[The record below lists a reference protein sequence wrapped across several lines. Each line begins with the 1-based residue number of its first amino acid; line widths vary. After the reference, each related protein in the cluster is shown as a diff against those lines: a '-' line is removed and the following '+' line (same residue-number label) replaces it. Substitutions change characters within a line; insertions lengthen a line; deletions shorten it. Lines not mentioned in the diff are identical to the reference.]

1 MKTRRHPTDPIALA
15 LLSAALVACSAEA
28 ATPIPAIAPTS
39 TSTPVARVTP
49 AAPTELPLQPVA
61 AESTQTPTTLPAVL
75 PTSTATLMPNPEAL
89 AERVPVIEY
98 HYTTY
103 ASGDQTEMRT
113 EWFLEQLDWL
123 QANGYRTLTGEAFA
137 AYVRGEASV
146 PERSVVLRFDVAQS
160 HFDDYADVIVPALR
174 ARGQHGLFFILASR
188 TSDDCDG
195 EHACWPTLKAWA
207 DEGVISPESHSLW
220 HVDYATLPPEQI
232 VLDAQ
237 RSRALIEAKTGHT
250 VHGLCYPFDSVA
262 PAALGILRDLGYDFA
277 VGGYTRRERGV
288 LFADPDPYALPS
300 VYPYSSDAAY
310 PELTSHPGLTFA
322 DLLSTFR

>member
-1 MKTRRHPTDPIALA
+1 MKTHHHLTRRVALV
-15 LLSAALVACSAEA
+15 LLGAALVACSAEA
-28 ATPIPAIAPTS
+28 ATPNPAAAPTS
-39 TSTPVARVTP
+39 TSTSIARVTSV
-49 AAPTELPLQPVA
+49 APTDLPLQPVA
-61 AESTQTPTTLPAVL
+61 VESTQTPTALAEVLSSPTPTLT
-75 PTSTATLMPNPEAL
+75 PTPMAL

-103 ASGDQTEMRT
+103 ASGEQTEMRT
-113 EWFLEQLDWL
+113 EWFLDQLDWL
-123 QANGYRTLTGEAFA
+123 QANGYHTLTGAAFA
-137 AYVRGEASV
+137 AYVRGEAPV

-232 VLDAQ
+232 VLDAE

-288 LFADPDPYALPS
+288 LFSDPDPYALPS
-300 VYPYSSDAAY
+300 VYPYSSDTAY

-322 DLLSTFR
+322 ELLSTFR

>member
-1 MKTRRHPTDPIALA
+1 MKTHNHPIRRAALA
-15 LLSAALVACSAEA
+15 VLGAALAACSAEL
-28 ATPIPAIAPTS
+28 ATPVPAAAPTS
-39 TSTPVARVTP
+39 KPTLAAHVT
-49 AAPTELPLQPVA
+49 AVAPTDLPLQPVA
-61 AESTQTPTTLPAVL
+61 VESTPTMPPAVPSTPTPARTPSPV
-75 PTSTATLMPNPEAL
+75 AL

-103 ASGDQTEMRT
+103 ASGEQTEMRT

-123 QANGYRTLTGEAFA
+123 QANGYHTLTGEAFA

-160 HFDDYADVIVPALR
+160 HFNDYADVIVPALR

-250 VHGLCYPFDSVA
+250 VHGLCYPFDSVS
-262 PAALGILRDLGYDFA
+262 PAAIGILRDLGYDFA
-277 VGGYTRRERGV
+277 VAGYTRRERGV
-288 LFADPDPYALPS
+288 LFSDPDPFALPS

-322 DLLSTFR
+322 ELLSTFR